1 MGMLS
6 CSAHRHYWESRL
18 PFVSPSWP
26 PPPSPPPR
34 PKLMPTLS
42 SSLDTGSPMPITSL
56 PQLSP
61 SASSSLRPS
70 PSDRD
75 ATPSPTA
82 PPRPLLS
89 AGNAAMTYMNVQSLG
104 AKGLVKK
111 TAKNTGKNIAKN
123 IVGMGSE
130 EKK

>member
-1 MGMLS
+1 MGHAQLFCTQALLGVMIAL
-6 CSAHRHYWESRL
+6 RL
-18 PFVSPSWP
+18 TLLATAAFAA
-26 PPPSPPPR
+26 PR

-61 SASSSLRPS
+61 FARLSLRPS

-82 PPRPLLS
+82 PPRPLF
-89 AGNAAMTYMNVQSLG
+89 G
-104 AKGLVKK
+104 KK
-111 TAKNTGKNIAKN
+111 ITGHEDPTCTDVEHVVPA
-123 IVGMGSE
+123 VHAV
-130 EKK
+130 